1 MSWVRKHIKVNRP
14 VGKPEREKGKRKR
27 GNHHHEHHHHHI
39 KREEESK
46 LRSISCISEKDR

>member
-46 LRSISCISEKDR
+46 LRSISCISCS